1 MQNQYS
7 TNHVEVYALLV
18 KIHNFNQTPET
29 FVINFCIRSIG
40 CSNPVWGLTKNP
52 HDKDRTPGG
61 SSGGEGALVS
71 ALGSPFGITLSNFD
85 KSN

>member
-1 MQNQYS
+1 M
-7 TNHVEVYALLV
+7 
-18 KIHNFNQTPET
+18 IT
-29 FVINFCIRSIG
+29 FCTRSIG

-71 ALGSPFGITLSNFD
+71 ALGSPFGMTLAV
-85 KSN
+85 

>member
-1 MQNQYS
+1 MLR
-7 TNHVEVYALLV
+7 YALDYYYFFFFIGFLKPFFLISV
-18 KIHNFNQTPET
+18 L
-29 FVINFCIRSIG
+29 RSVG

-71 ALGSPFGITLSNFD
+71 AHGSPFGITLAILNYSNMI
-85 KSN
+85 KTR